1 MFQNR
6 NKTPSVSLPPPRSHK
21 SQSAQAVVVDGAA
34 TVLNF
39 KLEPIGGRKQT
50 AADGE
55 GKVLLVEE
63 GDAESYE
70 LPRDPTAESHEFI
83 LPLALAG
90 KCGFLGSSL
99 FVPC

>member
-1 MFQNR
+1 M
-6 NKTPSVSLPPPRSHK
+6 
-21 SQSAQAVVVDGAA
+21 
-34 TVLNF
+34 
-39 KLEPIGGRKQT
+39 
-50 AADGE
+50 
-55 GKVLLVEE
+55 LLVEE